1 MATHQALIVV
11 PTYNEAENLEAL
23 VTAILAQ
30 NCPFDIL
37 IIDDNSPDG
46 TGAIAERLAAEL
58 SPIHVLHRPGKLG
71 LGTAYIEGFR
81 WALARDYEY
90 VLEMDCDFSHH
101 PRYLPT
107 FLDQISLADLIIG
120 SRYVTDGGTLNWGWL
135 RKFISGGGNTFA
147 RFMLGLK
154 TRDCTGGFRCYRRD
168 LLQKVPWDE
177 MQLKGY
183 AFQVGSVYYVERL
196 GGRVAEFPI
205 IFEDRRV
212 GQSKMSFKIVVEAF
226 TYVMRMALTKGRNR
240 IGSSSFGGIDP
251 DSRGGY
257 KFKQM
262 NSD

>member
-1 MATHQALIVV
+1 MATYQALIVV
-11 PTYNEAENLEAL
+11 PTYNEVENLEAL
-23 VTAILAQ
+23 VSAILAQ

-46 TGAIAERLAAEL
+46 TGVIAERLAAEL
-58 SPIHVLHRPGKLG
+58 PPVHVLHRPGKLG
-71 LGTAYIEGFR
+71 LGTAYIEGFK
-81 WALARDYEY
+81 WALARGYDY

-101 PRYLPT
+101 PRYLST
-107 FLDQISLADLIIG
+107 FLDQINQADLVIG
-120 SRYVTDGGTLNWGWL
+120 SRYVKDGGTLNWGWL

-196 GGRVAEFPI
+196 GGRVVEFPI

-240 IGSSSFGGIDP
+240 TGGSGLGGIDP
-251 DSRGGY
+251 DTRGGY

-262 NSD
+262 GSD